1 MKKSG
6 LIKSVLATLV
16 LALCLTSAAQ
26 AGERGTKDEAK
37 ALVEK
42 AVAYLREN
50 GKDKAVAEF
59 NKADGQ
65 FIDRDLYIFAMS
77 MDGIRL
83 AHGKNQKLVGLSIED
98 FKDVDDKPYG
108 KEIMELGRGVG
119 SGWVDYKFTDPMTKK
134 IAEKTTYLQREG
146 DVVIASGAYK

>member
-1 MKKSG
+1 MKFG
-6 LIKSVLATLV
+6 MIKSVLALCV
-16 LALCLTSAAQ
+16 LAVGLASPAMAAD
-26 AGERGTKDEAK
+26 RGSKDEAK

-42 AVAYLREN
+42 AAAYLREN

-59 NKADGQ
+59 NKADGL

-108 KEIMELGRGVG
+108 KEIMDLGRGAG
-119 SGWVDYKFTDPMTKK
+119 SGWVDYKFTDPMSKK
-134 IAEKTTYLQREG
+134 IAEKTSYVQREG
-146 DVVIASGAYK
+146 DVVIAAGAYK

>member
-1 MKKSG
+1 MKFG
-6 LIKSVLATLV
+6 MIKSVLALCV
-16 LALCLTSAAQ
+16 LAVGLASPAMAAD
-26 AGERGTKDEAK
+26 RGSKDEAK

-42 AVAYLREN
+42 AAAYLREN

-59 NKADGQ
+59 NKADGL
-65 FIDRDLYIFAMS
+65 FIDRDLYIVAMS

-108 KEIMELGRGVG
+108 KEIMDLGRGAG
-119 SGWVDYKFTDPMTKK
+119 SGWVDYKFTDPMSKK
-134 IAEKTTYLQREG
+134 IAEKTSYVLREG
-146 DVVIASGAYK
+146 DVVIAAGAYK

>member
-1 MKKSG
+1 MKKT
-6 LIKSVLATLV
+6 LIKSVLMAML
-16 LALCLTSAAQ
+16 LAVGLSMPAMASA
-26 AGERGTKDEAK
+26 ERGTKEEAK
-37 ALVEK
+37 AMVERAAAFLK
-42 AVAYLREN
+42 EN

-59 NKADGQ
+59 NNPNGK

-108 KEIMELGRGVG
+108 KEIMDIGRGAG
-119 SGWVDYKFTDPMTKK
+119 SGWVDYKFTDPVTKK
-134 IAEKTTYLQREG
+134 IGEKTSYVLREG
-146 DVVIASGAYK
+146 DVVIAAGAYK